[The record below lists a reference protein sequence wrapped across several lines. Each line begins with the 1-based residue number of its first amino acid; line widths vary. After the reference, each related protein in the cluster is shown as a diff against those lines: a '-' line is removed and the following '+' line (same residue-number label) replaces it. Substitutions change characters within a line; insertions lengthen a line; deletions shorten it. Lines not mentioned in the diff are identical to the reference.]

1 MNVFCTMNTT
11 MNVTISSTCDVN
23 PFESNS
29 LFKIF
34 GSIFYAFGIGG
45 SSFMMKKMI
54 KIELFD
60 MNDTQGTIF
69 NVIDTWAYVLVNTF
83 MNWLHV
89 FDYICSNFYNFL
101 DFHMANI
108 HNRVGPTSAFCRT
121 FSILVL
127 LGQKLCQ
134 VTNSHYTWTHSWL

>member
-1 MNVFCTMNTT
+1 MKVSYAMNTT

-23 PFESNS
+23 PFESTS

-45 SSFMMKKMI
+45 STFMMKKMI

-69 NVIDTWAYVLVNTF
+69 NVLDTWAYVLVQYFKSNC
-83 MNWLHV
+83 
-89 FDYICSNFYNFL
+89 YISFTYVLNFIIL
-101 DFHMANI
+101 DFPMANI
-108 HNRVGPTSAFCRT
+108 HNRFGPSSALCRT

-127 LGQKLCQ
+127 LGQKLYQ
-134 VTNSHYTWTHSWL
+134 TANSHYTWTHSWF